1 MKPNF
6 CSACGAKLNDGPAFC
21 PSCGV
26 AIPSQSATNV
36 TATEYRV
43 PPVLSSGA
51 IANGHSKVTAVLLT
65 LFFGGFGYLYTPKE
79 DGKKLFFT
87 IWVGSTFC
95 MLGVIFLAGSVA
107 TAETTDPAWVNG
119 IAMGA
124 VFMLITT
131 FIWSVLPLLTTAMRT
146 QAWYDDYDRKHGAH

>member
-6 CSACGAKLNDGPAFC
+6 CSACGAKLNEAPAFC

-26 AIPSQSATNV
+26 AIQSQSATNV

-65 LFFGGFGYLYTPKE
+65 LFFGGFGLLYTFRDKG
-79 DGKKLFFT
+79 DCGKFGASLT
-87 IWVGSTFC
+87 LGSVFS
-95 MLGVIFLAGSVA
+95 MLGLMCLVASMGPGGQGEVAIIGFL
-107 TAETTDPAWVNG
+107 
-119 IAMGA
+119 
-124 VFMLITT
+124 FML
-131 FIWSVLPLLTTAMRT
+131 FGMFMWSVVPLLTTAMRT

>member
-1 MKPNF
+1 
-6 CSACGAKLNDGPAFC
+6 
-21 PSCGV
+21 
-26 AIPSQSATNV
+26 
-36 TATEYRV
+36 
-43 PPVLSSGA
+43 
-51 IANGHSKVTAVLLT
+51 
-65 LFFGGFGYLYTPKE
+65 
-79 DGKKLFFT
+79 
-87 IWVGSTFC
+87 

>member
-6 CSACGAKLNDGPAFC
+6 CSTCGVKLNDTPAFR

-26 AIPSQSATNV
+26 ANPTQSATSV

-51 IANGHSKVTAVLLT
+51 SAHGHSKVTAVLLT
-65 LFFGGFGYLYTPKE
+65 LFIGGFGLLYTFRDKG
-79 DGKKLFFT
+79 DFGKFLASFSFGPGFSMLGLALL
-87 IWVGSTFC
+87 VGSMGTGEPAG
-95 MLGVIFLAGSVA
+95 LITGFL
-107 TAETTDPAWVNG
+107 
-119 IAMGA
+119 
-124 VFMLITT
+124 FML
-131 FIWSVLPLLTTAMRT
+131 FGMFFWSVLPLLTTAMRT

>member
-26 AIPSQSATNV
+26 AIQSQSATNV

-65 LFFGGFGYLYTPKE
+65 LFFGGFGLLYTVRDKG
-79 DGKKLFFT
+79 DFGK
-87 IWVGSTFC
+87 
-95 MLGVIFLAGSVA
+95 FLASLSFGPEFSLLGLALLVVSMG
-107 TAETTDPAWVNG
+107 TGEPAG
-119 IAMGA
+119 LITGFL
-124 VFMLITT
+124 FML
-131 FIWSVLPLLTTAMRT
+131 FGMFFWSVLPLLTTAMRT